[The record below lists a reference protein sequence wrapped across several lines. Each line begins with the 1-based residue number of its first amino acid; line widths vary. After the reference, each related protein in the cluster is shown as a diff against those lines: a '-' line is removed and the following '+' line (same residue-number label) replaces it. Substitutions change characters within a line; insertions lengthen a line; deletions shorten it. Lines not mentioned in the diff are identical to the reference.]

1 MDHVSF
7 GFAAAH
13 PAAKPNAPTEHFC
26 GKAPGFNLIPTNEA
40 NSRSSRSS
48 LQTMPT
54 ENKRIAVI
62 PGDGIGREVIGEALR
77 VLERVKITHAVALEM
92 VHFDWGA
99 DKFLKEG
106 ISLPAGALE
115 MLSNEFDAILAGAFG
130 DPRVPSNQH
139 AEDILL
145 GMRRGLDL
153 YINLRPVRL
162 LDSRLT
168 PLRDRRVEDI
178 DFVVFRENTEGA
190 YCGAGGFLKKGTA
203 DEIATQEELNT
214 RRGVERIIV
223 AAFEYARA
231 NGRKRVTMAD
241 KSNVQRFGGDLWQRV
256 FKEVAADY
264 SEIEANHQYV
274 DAMAMF
280 MVLDPAQYDVI
291 VSNNLFGDILTDLG
305 AAIQGGLG
313 LAASGNLHPGRVS
326 LFEPV
331 HGSAPALA
339 GKGIANPVGAIL
351 TSAMMLEYLGHK
363 EASAAIE
370 KAVGEAIS
378 QNETTRDLG
387 GTLSTEQAGNAI
399 RDRITK
405 G

>member
-1 MDHVSF
+1 
-7 GFAAAH
+7 
-13 PAAKPNAPTEHFC
+13 
-26 GKAPGFNLIPTNEA
+26 
-40 NSRSSRSS
+40 
-48 LQTMPT
+48 MPVDK
-54 ENKRIAVI
+54 KRIAVV
-62 PGDGIGREVIGEALR
+62 PGDGIGVEVIAEALR
-77 VLERVKITHAVALEM
+77 VLDRVKTSHNVELEL

-99 DKFLKEG
+99 DKFLADG
-106 ISLPAGALE
+106 VSLPSGALE

-162 LDSRLT
+162 LNARLT
-168 PLRDRRVEDI
+168 PLRDRNVEDV

-203 DEIATQEELNT
+203 DEIATQDELNT

-231 NGRKRVTMAD
+231 NSRKRVTMAD

-264 SEIEANHQYV
+264 PEVEANHQYV

-313 LAASGNLHPGRVS
+313 LAASGNIHPGRVS

-339 GKGIANPVGAIL
+339 GRGMANPIGAIL
-351 TSAMMLEYLGHK
+351 TSAMMLEYVGHK
-363 EASAAIE
+363 QAS
-370 KAVGEAIS
+370 EAIQRAVS
-378 QNETTRDLG
+378 DAISHDETTRDLG
-387 GTLSTEQAGNAI
+387 GTLSTSQAGMAI
-399 RDRITK
+399 CDRIA
-405 G
+405 

>member
-1 MDHVSF
+1 MSISK
-7 GFAAAH
+7 G
-13 PAAKPNAPTEHFC
+13 
-26 GKAPGFNLIPTNEA
+26 
-40 NSRSSRSS
+40 
-48 LQTMPT
+48 
-54 ENKRIAVI
+54 RIAVI
-62 PGDGIGREVIGEALR
+62 PGDGIGPEVINEAVR
-77 VLERVKITHAVALEM
+77 VLERARETHGVELEF
-92 VHFDWGA
+92 VRFDWGA
-99 DKFLKEG
+99 EKFLREG
-106 ISLPAGALE
+106 ISLPAGGLE
-115 MLSNEFDAILAGAFG
+115 MLAGEFDAILAGAFG

-162 LDSRLT
+162 LNPRLS
-168 PLRDRRVEDI
+168 PLRDARVEDI
-178 DFVVFRENTEGA
+178 NFVVFRENTEGA

-264 SEIEANHQYV
+264 AEIEAKHQYV

-313 LAASGNLHPGRVS
+313 LAASGNIHPGRTS

-331 HGSAPALA
+331 HGSAPAIA
-339 GKGIANPVGAIL
+339 GQGIANPVGAIL
-351 TSAMMLEYLGHK
+351 TSAMMLEYLGNK
-363 EASAAIE
+363 KASQAIERAVVAAI
-370 KAVGEAIS
+370 AA
-378 QNETTRDLG
+378 NETTRDLG
-387 GTLSTEQAGNAI
+387 GSLSTKEAGAAI
-399 RDRITK
+399 CKRL
-405 G
+405 GSE

>member
-1 MDHVSF
+1 
-7 GFAAAH
+7 
-13 PAAKPNAPTEHFC
+13 
-26 GKAPGFNLIPTNEA
+26 
-40 NSRSSRSS
+40 
-48 LQTMPT
+48 MPPDK
-54 ENKRIAVI
+54 KRIAVV
-62 PGDGIGREVIGEALR
+62 PGDGIGPAVIAQAVR
-77 VLERVKITHAVALEM
+77 VLERVSETHGVELELT
-92 VHFDWGA
+92 HFDWGA
-99 DKFLKEG
+99 EKFLREG
-106 ISLPAGALE
+106 VSLPGGALE
-115 MLSNEFDAILAGAFG
+115 MLSNEFNAILAGAFG

-162 LDSRLT
+162 LDSRLS
-168 PLRDRRVEDI
+168 PLRNRKIEDI

-214 RRGVERIIV
+214 RRGVERIII
-223 AAFEYARA
+223 AAFEYAQA
-231 NGRKRVTMAD
+231 QGRKRVTMAD

-264 SEIEANHQYV
+264 PELEANHQYV

-313 LAASGNLHPGRVS
+313 LAASGNIHPGRVS

-331 HGSAPALA
+331 HGSAPSLA
-339 GKGIANPVGAIL
+339 GTGKANPVGAIL
-351 TSAMMLEYLGHK
+351 TSAMMLEYLGYK
-363 EASAAIE
+363 KASEVTE
-370 KAVGEAIS
+370 KAVSEAIS
-378 QNETTRDLG
+378 NDEMTPDLG
-387 GTLSTEQAGNAI
+387 GNLSTEQVGTAI
-399 RDRITK
+399 CSRITRE
-405 G
+405 

>member
-1 MDHVSF
+1 MSTS
-7 GFAAAH
+7 
-13 PAAKPNAPTEHFC
+13 KN
-26 GKAPGFNLIPTNEA
+26 
-40 NSRSSRSS
+40 
-48 LQTMPT
+48 
-54 ENKRIAVI
+54 RIAVI
-62 PGDGIGREVIGEALR
+62 PGDGIGPEVVGEAVR
-77 VLERVKITHAVALEM
+77 VLECVRETHGVELEFTN
-92 VHFDWGA
+92 FDWGA
-99 DKFLKEG
+99 EKFLREG
-106 ISLPAGALE
+106 VSLPTGALE
-115 MLSNEFDAILAGAFG
+115 MLADEFDAILAGAFG

-162 LDSRLT
+162 LSSRLS
-168 PLRDRRVEDI
+168 PLRDAKVEDI

-214 RRGVERIIV
+214 RRGVERIII

-231 NGRKRVTMAD
+231 QGRKRVTMAD

-264 SEIEANHQYV
+264 PEIEANHQYV

-313 LAASGNLHPGRVS
+313 LAASGNIHPGRVS

-339 GKGIANPVGAIL
+339 GKGTANPVGAIL

-363 EASAAIE
+363 KASEAIE
-370 KAVGEAIS
+370 KAVRESIVS
-378 QNETTRDLG
+378 NETTRDLG
-387 GTLSTEQAGNAI
+387 GQLSCEEAGAAI
-399 RDRITK
+399 S
-405 G
+405 

>member
-1 MDHVSF
+1 MTAD
-7 GFAAAH
+7 
-13 PAAKPNAPTEHFC
+13 T
-26 GKAPGFNLIPTNEA
+26 
-40 NSRSSRSS
+40 
-48 LQTMPT
+48 
-54 ENKRIAVI
+54 KRIAVV
-62 PGDGIGREVIGEALR
+62 PGDGIGPEVIAQAVR
-77 VLERVKITHAVALEM
+77 VLQRVEETHGASLEL
-92 VHFDWGA
+92 VNFDWGA
-99 DKFLKEG
+99 DRFLRDG
-106 ISLPAGALE
+106 VTLPPDALQ
-115 MLSNEFDAILAGAFG
+115 MLTNEFHAILAGAFG
-130 DPRVPSNQH
+130 DPRVPSNKH

-162 LDSRLT
+162 LDARLS
-168 PLRDRRVEDI
+168 PLRNVTVDDI

-231 NGRKRVTMAD
+231 NGRQRVTMAD

-256 FKEVAADY
+256 FKEVAAEY

-280 MVLDPAQYDVI
+280 MVLNPVQYDVI

-313 LAASGNLHPGRVS
+313 LAASGNIHPGQVS

-339 GKGIANPVGAIL
+339 GKGTANPVGAIL
-351 TSAMMLEYLGHK
+351 TSGMMLEYLGHK
-363 EASAAIE
+363 KASAAIE
-370 KAVGEAIS
+370 RAVRESIVSG
-378 QNETTRDLG
+378 ETTRDLG
-387 GTLSTEQAGNAI
+387 GSLSCEQAGATI
-399 RDRITK
+399 AKRITA